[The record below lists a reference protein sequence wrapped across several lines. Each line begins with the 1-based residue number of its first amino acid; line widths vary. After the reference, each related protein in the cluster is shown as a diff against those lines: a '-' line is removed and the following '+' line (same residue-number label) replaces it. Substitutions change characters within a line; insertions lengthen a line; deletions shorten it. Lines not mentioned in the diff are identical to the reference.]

1 MLRMNPH
8 KTATKTIQAYAKKLY
23 KYLSE
28 DGVTPGMWG
37 GEATRRFGLLGEAS
51 SEPFEKLVRNLHP
64 LTNERLTVRN
74 KQTRRVGYD
83 FNFHPPKSVSVVH
96 ALTKDARI
104 VAACEEAVDHVM
116 ALMELDAQTRVR
128 AGGHDE
134 NRSTSNLVWTKFF
147 HQTARPVMGKP
158 DPQLH
163 WHCFVFNA
171 TYDVTERR
179 WKAAQFGDLKADGAY
194 YQARFHSRMARN
206 LATLGYEIRQ
216 KGEFFELAGV
226 PESLIRKFS
235 QRREQIDIHAATHSI
250 TSQKAR
256 SHLGLRTREPKLLD
270 LSPEQMESEWRS
282 RLTSDDAALM
292 ASFGSSLEPG
302 KERIHHPDLV
312 APALEYARKCSFQR
326 SSVVDE
332 RYFVRAAM
340 SFAIDRLDPEQLL
353 QAIARDPTLVRRV
366 HRGRHVL
373 TTPTILAEE
382 TRIVSWAHDG
392 KGKIPAIAPGHT
404 FSTSLSEEQQH
415 AARSVLE
422 SRDRVTTIIGRA
434 GTGKTTLMKE
444 TITAIRAKG
453 HGVVVL
459 APHSDAARGTLRK
472 AGFTDSQTVDM
483 LFKSEA
489 LQAQARNGVIWI
501 DEAGLLGSE
510 NMLRVMTLAD
520 QLDARLVFS
529 GDTQQHRA
537 VSRGDAFRMLI
548 EHGDVEVAML
558 TTNRRQR
565 GVYKDVVD
573 HVAENQLHDA
583 FRKLDAAGS
592 LHEIEGPTRHE
603 FIAAK
608 YLGFREIDESTQ
620 IVCPTHIEGRAVT
633 ASVREALKAKGQLA
647 DERAFV
653 QLRRVDLLDAD
664 KERASI
670 YRTGWVVEM
679 MERAGGHDRGAR
691 YAVSH
696 IDGSDVYVQFPD
708 GSTRHFDVAALYSK
722 FNVYERDVLRIG
734 VGDRIRIAQNGLDTS
749 RKLLNNSDIH
759 TVIGFTEGGDIRLEN
774 GQVVSDTF
782 AHLAHGY
789 VTTSYVAQ
797 GKTVQHVI
805 VAEGAESFPAGN
817 REQFYV
823 SVSRGRISATI
834 VTTDKEGLFET
845 VLRSSQRLFA
855 LELSDE
861 SAGDT
866 KPDGPVVQLRPKLGT
881 LADAPEGLDVPDGFE
896 IAYRPS
902 L

>member
-1 MLRMNPH
+1 MTPH
-8 KTATKTIQAYAKKLY
+8 TTATKTNQAYAKKLY

-28 DGVTPGMWG
+28 NGAVPGLWG
-37 GEATRRFGLLGEAS
+37 GQATSRFGLCGNAS
-51 SEPFEKLVRNLHP
+51 SEPFEKLVCNLHP
-64 LTNERLTVRN
+64 ITNERLTVRN

-96 ALTKDARI
+96 ALTRDARI
-104 VAACEEAVDHVM
+104 AEACEEAVDHVM
-116 ALMELDAQTRVR
+116 SLMELDAQTRVR
-128 AGGHDE
+128 IGGQDL
-134 NRSTSNLVWTKFF
+134 NRSTSNLVWVKFF
-147 HQTARPVMGKP
+147 HQTARPVKGKP

-194 YQARFHSRMARN
+194 YQARFHSRLASN
-206 LATLGYEIRQ
+206 LAMLGYEIRP
-216 KGEFFELAGV
+216 KGGSFELAGV

-235 QRREQIDIHAATHSI
+235 NRREQIDAHAAMHNI
-250 TSQKAR
+250 TSKKAR
-256 SHLGLRTREPKLLD
+256 SYLGLRTREPKRHE
-270 LSPEQMESEWRS
+270 LSVEQSETEWRS
-282 RLTSDDAALM
+282 RLTAEDAALI
-292 ASFGSSLEPG
+292 ATYGPPLG
-302 KERIHHPDLV
+302 HRKERIHIPELV
-312 APALEYARKCSFQR
+312 APALDYARKYSFQR
-326 SSVVDE
+326 YSVVDE
-332 RYFVRAAM
+332 RYFLRAAM
-340 SFAIDRLDPEQLL
+340 SFAIERLDPERLL
-353 QAIARDPTLVRRV
+353 QEIAQEPTLIRRV
-366 HRGRHVL
+366 HRGRNVL
-373 TTPTILAEE
+373 TTTTILAEE
-382 TRIVSWAHDG
+382 KQIVEWAREGRG
-392 KGKIPAIAPGHT
+392 KATPLATDHR
-404 FSTSLSEEQQH
+404 FSVSLSEEQQR

-422 SRDRVTTIIGRA
+422 SRDRLTTIIGRA

-444 TITAIRAKG
+444 TIAAIRAKG
-453 HGVVVL
+453 RGVVVL

-472 AGFTDSQTVDM
+472 AGFKDSQTVDM

-489 LQAQARNGVIWI
+489 LQTQARDGVIWI
-501 DEAGLLGSE
+501 DEAGLLASE
-510 NMLRVMTLAD
+510 NMLRVTTLAD
-520 QLDARLVFS
+520 QLNARVVLS

-537 VSRGDAFRMLI
+537 VSRGDVFRMLI
-548 EHGDVEVAML
+548 EHSDVEVSTL

-565 GVYKDVVD
+565 GVYKDAVD
-573 HVAENQLHDA
+573 HVAENQMHEA
-583 FRKLDAAGS
+583 FRKLDTAGAI
-592 LHEIEGPTRHE
+592 HEIQGPERHD

-633 ASVREALKAKGQLA
+633 SAVREALRADGQLS

-664 KERASI
+664 KERSSV
-670 YRTGWVVEM
+670 YRLGWVVEM
-679 MERAGGHDRGAR
+679 MDRAGGHERGAR
-691 YAVSH
+691 YVVTH
-696 IDGSDVYVQFPD
+696 LDGNDVYVQFPD
-708 GSTRHFDVAALYSK
+708 GSTRHFDVAGLYSK

-749 RKLLNNSDIH
+749 RHLLNNSDIH

-774 GQVVSDTF
+774 GQVVSDNF

-845 VLRSSQRLFA
+845 VLRSSQRLSA
-855 LELSDE
+855 LDLPDE
-861 SAGDT
+861 QSSET
-866 KPDGPVVQLRPKLGT
+866 QPDVPVVQLRTGLGT
-881 LADAPEGLDVPDGFE
+881 LRQVPGDIPLPDGFE